1 MELIVRATGES
12 RTGSKK
18 RVATA
23 AKRTLAG
30 GAVLYAA
37 TVTAQ
42 TAGPDTAAATTVLPS
57 ITVSGA
63 PAAMDEAPAPIA
75 GGQIG
80 SGARMGI
87 LGNTSVMDTPFSVT
101 SYTAQTMEN
110 EQARS
115 VADVANS
122 DPSVRM
128 GSARSNINEDL
139 TIRGFTVPSSD
150 FALNGMF
157 GLTPYW
163 RAPIETLERVEIIK
177 GPSAALFGMAPGGS
191 VGGVV
196 NLVPKRATDEPITR
210 LTGSVSSDSVFGVH
224 ADIGRR
230 FGPDNAF
237 GVRVNAMTRNGD
249 TPIKDQSVDES
260 LGSVALDYR
269 GDALRASIDLL
280 WQKERID
287 NVVRQF
293 QPGPG
298 LTSIPDAPSNN
309 NPYPGLGWSDGTN
322 KSGVFKIEYDLT
334 DHITA
339 YAGYGQRKLDWDAIA
354 ANPVLLD
361 SQGDYSYVGGWQ
373 RMTVDSKSTEA
384 GLRGRFSTGPV
395 SHNLAFSYTK
405 LDQDQR
411 LGFYTGTPPGTG
423 YPAGTSNI
431 YSGDVFDTP
440 STSGIDNPLQRY
452 LRTKLTS
459 YALADTMSFMQD
471 KLQLTLGARRQ
482 QVAGQNYN
490 FMNGE
495 PSGPYYDEHATTPL
509 AGIVFRLRPD
519 LSLYASYV
527 EGLSQGDTAPTSAA
541 ISNPGEQLAPFKS
554 KQKEIGLKYNL
565 NDDMLATLSLFE
577 LTKPSSGIS
586 GNTFGVFGEQR
597 NRGVEATFAGEVA
610 RGVRLLGGISYIDG
624 VINKAVDPA
633 LEDNKAIGVPDW
645 QFNLGAE
652 WDTPFVPGL
661 TLSGRMIYTASTYLD
676 AANTLSV
683 PGWTRFDAGARYET
697 KVSGKPVTFRL
708 NVENLF
714 DRDYWGTAT
723 AGYLFVGAPRT
734 VTLSAS
740 IGF

>member
-1 MELIVRATGES
+1 MESMVQQ
-12 RTGSKK
+12 
-18 RVATA
+18 ATA
-23 AKRTLAG
+23 GRPGAQRRRSAVIKGALAG
-30 GAVLYAA
+30 GAALYAA
-37 TVTAQ
+37 GAAAQ
-42 TAGPDTAAATTVLPS
+42 APDPDAAAATLLPA

-63 PAAMDEAPAPIA
+63 AAAMDEAPAPIA
-75 GGQIG
+75 GGQVG

-101 SYTAQTMEN
+101 SYTAQTIEN
-110 EQARS
+110 QQARS
-115 VADVANS
+115 VADVATT

-139 TIRGFTVPSSD
+139 TIRGFTVPTSD

-157 GLTPYW
+157 GLAPYW
-163 RAPIETLERVEIIK
+163 RAPVETLERVEIIK
-177 GPSAALFGMAPGGS
+177 GPSAALFGMTPGGS

-196 NLVPKRATDEPITR
+196 NLVPKRATDEPVTR
-210 LTGSVSSDSVFGVH
+210 ITGSVSSDSVFGVH

-237 GVRVNAMTRNGD
+237 GIRINAMTRDGD
-249 TPIKDQSVDES
+249 TPIKDQSTRES
-260 LGSVALDYR
+260 LASLALDYR
-269 GDALRASIDLL
+269 GEALRASLDLL

-293 QPGPG
+293 QLGPT
-298 LTSIPDAPSNN
+298 LTSIPEAPSNN
-309 NPYPGLGWSDGTN
+309 NPYPGLGWSDGRN
-322 KSGVFKIEYDLT
+322 GSGVFKVEYDLNE
-334 DHITA
+334 HITA
-339 YAGYGQRKLDWDAIA
+339 YAGYGQRKLNWDSIA
-354 ANPVLLD
+354 ANPVLLNT
-361 SQGDYSYVGGWQ
+361 QGDYSYFGGWQ

-395 SHNLAFSYTK
+395 SHNVAFSYTR

-411 LGFYTGTPPGTG
+411 LGFYTGYPGG
-423 YPAGTSNI
+423 SSNI

-440 STSGIDNPLQRY
+440 STAGIDNPLQRY

-471 KLQLTLGARRQ
+471 QMQLTLGVRRQ
-482 QVAGQNYN
+482 QVAGQDYN

-495 PSGPYYDEHATTPL
+495 PSGPYYDKRATTPF
-509 AGIVFRLRPD
+509 AGVVFKVRPD
-519 LSLYASYV
+519 ISLYASYV
-527 EGLSQGDTAPTSAA
+527 EGLSRGDTAPTSAA
-541 ISNPGEQLAPFKS
+541 ISNPGESLPPFKS
-554 KQKEIGLKYNL
+554 KQKELGAKFNL
-565 NDDMLATLSLFE
+565 NDDMLATISLFE
-577 LTKPSSGIS
+577 LTRPSSGIS

-624 VINKAVDPA
+624 VITKAATAD
-633 LEDNKAIGVPDW
+633 LEDKQAIGVPDW

-661 TLSGRMIYTASTYLD
+661 TLTGRVIYTASTYAD

-683 PGWTRFDAGARYET
+683 PSWTRVDAGARYET
-697 KVSGKPVTFRL
+697 KISGKPVTFRL

-723 AGYLFVGAPRT
+723 AGYLFVGSPRT
-734 VTLSAS
+734 YTLSAS

>member
-1 MELIVRATGES
+1 MQKTPGS
-12 RTGSKK
+12 RTGAKSRAAMTIKLAL
-18 RVATA
+18 VGSTA
-23 AKRTLAG
+23 S
-30 GAVLYAA
+30 YAA
-37 TVTAQ
+37 TIAAQ
-42 TAGPDTAAATTVLPS
+42 TTAPDTTATTVLPS

-115 VADVANS
+115 VADVASS

-139 TIRGFTVPSSD
+139 TIRGFTVPSGD

-163 RAPIETLERVEIIK
+163 RAPVEMLDRVEIIK
-177 GPSAALFGMAPGGS
+177 GPSAALFGMTPGGS

-237 GVRVNAMTRNGD
+237 GIRVNAMTRNGD

-269 GDALRASIDLL
+269 GDALRASLDLL

-293 QPGPG
+293 QPGPT

-309 NPYPGLGWSDGTN
+309 NPYPGLGWSDGIN
-322 KSGVFKIEYDLT
+322 KSGVFKVEYDLT

-339 YAGYGQRKLDWDAIA
+339 YAGYGQRKLDWDSIA
-354 ANPVLLD
+354 ANPVLLNA
-361 SQGDYSYVGGWQ
+361 QGDYSYFGGWQ

-395 SHNLAFSYTK
+395 RHNMAFSYTK

-411 LGFYTGTPPGTG
+411 LGFYTGYPGG
-423 YPAGTSNI
+423 FSNI

-440 STSGIDNPLQRY
+440 STSGIDNPLRRY
-452 LRTKLTS
+452 QRTKLTS
-459 YALADTMSFMQD
+459 YALADTISFMQD
-471 KLQLTLGARRQ
+471 RLQLTLGARRQ
-482 QVAGQNYN
+482 QVASQNYDFSTGAAN
-490 FMNGE
+490 
-495 PSGPYYDEHATTPL
+495 GPYYDEHATTPFVG
-509 AGIVFRLRPD
+509 AVIRVRPD

-541 ISNPGEQLAPFKS
+541 INNPGEQLAPFKS
-554 KQKEIGLKYNL
+554 KQKEVGIKYSPD
-565 NDDMLATLSLFE
+565 DDMLATLSLFE
-577 LTKPSSGIS
+577 LTRPSSGIS

-597 NRGVEATFAGEVA
+597 NRGIEATFAGEVA

-624 VINKAVDPA
+624 VINKAVDPG

-652 WDTPFVPGL
+652 WDTPFMPGL
-661 TLSGRMIYTASTYLD
+661 TLSGRMVYTASTYAD

-683 PGWTRFDAGARYET
+683 PSWTRFDAGARYET
-697 KVSGKPVTFRL
+697 KVSGKPLTIRL

>member
-1 MELIVRATGES
+1 MVQTASEERAGARRRAS
-12 RTGSKK
+12 VAVK
-18 RVATA
+18 RALASSA
-23 AKRTLAG
+23 AF
-30 GAVLYAA
+30 YAA

-42 TAGPDTAAATTVLPS
+42 TTDPAAATATSLPA
-57 ITVSGA
+57 ITVSGT
-63 PAAMDEAPAPIA
+63 PEAMGEAPPAIA
-75 GGQIG
+75 GGLIG
-80 SGARMGI
+80 GGARMGI

-115 VADVANS
+115 VADVAAL

-139 TIRGFTVPSSD
+139 TIRGFTVPSGD

-157 GLTPYW
+157 GLTPFW
-163 RAPIETLERVEIIK
+163 RAPVETLERVEIIK
-177 GPSAALFGMAPGGS
+177 GPSAALFGMTPGGS

-210 LTGSVSSDSVFGVH
+210 VTGSVSSDSVFGVH

-237 GVRVNAMTRNGD
+237 GIRVNGMIRDGD
-249 TPIKDQSVDES
+249 TPIKEQSTRDG
-260 LGSVALDYR
+260 LGSLALDYR
-269 GDALRASIDLL
+269 GEALRASLDLL

-293 QPGPG
+293 QPGPD
-298 LTSIPDAPSNN
+298 LTAIPHAPSNN
-309 NPYPGLGWSDGTN
+309 NPYPGLGWSDGIN
-322 KSGVFKIEYDLT
+322 KSGVFKVEYDLT

-354 ANPVLLD
+354 ANPVLLNT
-361 SQGDYSYVGGWQ
+361 QGDYSFFGGWQ

-395 SHNLAFSYTK
+395 RHNVAFSYTK

-411 LGFYTGTPPGTG
+411 LGFYTGFPGG
-423 YPAGTSNI
+423 MSNI
-431 YSGDVFDTP
+431 YSGEVFDTP
-440 STSGIDNPLQRY
+440 STSGIDNPLRRY
-452 LRTKLTS
+452 VDTKLTS

-471 KLQLTLGARRQ
+471 KLLLTLGARRQ
-482 QVAGQNYN
+482 QVVSQNYN
-490 FMNGE
+490 FMTGD
-495 PSGPYYDEHATTPL
+495 PSGPGYDEHATTPFVG
-509 AGIVFRLRPD
+509 AVVRVRPD
-519 LSLYASYV
+519 ISLYASYV

-541 ISNPGEQLAPFKS
+541 ISNPGEQLSPFKS
-554 KQKEIGLKYNL
+554 KQKEIGAKFDL
-565 NDDMLATLSLFE
+565 NDDMLATISLFE
-577 LTKPSSGIS
+577 LTRPSSGIS
-586 GNTFGVFGEQR
+586 GDTFGVFGEQR
-597 NRGVEATFAGEVA
+597 NRGIEATFAGEVA

-624 VINKAVDPA
+624 VINKAVEPG
-633 LEDNKAIGVPDW
+633 LKDNKAIGVPDW

-652 WDTPFVPGL
+652 WDTPFLPGL
-661 TLSGRMIYTASTYLD
+661 TLTGRMIYTASTYAD

-683 PGWTRFDAGARYET
+683 PSWTRFDAGARYET
-697 KVSGKPVTFRL
+697 QVSGKPVTFRL

-723 AGYLFVGAPRT
+723 AGYLFVGSPRT
-734 VTLSAS
+734 FMLSAS

>member
-1 MELIVRATGES
+1 MMHKASEERAGA
-12 RTGSKK
+12 RK
-18 RVATA
+18 RVTVVVKRALASSA
-23 AKRTLAG
+23 AF
-30 GAVLYAA
+30 YAA
-37 TVTAQ
+37 
-42 TAGPDTAAATTVLPS
+42 AAAAQATDPAAANVTSLPA

-63 PAAMDEAPAPIA
+63 QEAMGEAPPPIA

-80 SGARMGI
+80 AGARLGI
-87 LGNTSVMDTPFSVT
+87 LGNTSIMDTPFSVT

-110 EQARS
+110 VQARS
-115 VADVANS
+115 VADVATL

-128 GSARSNINEDL
+128 SSARSNINEDL
-139 TIRGFTVPSSD
+139 TIRGFNVPSGD

-157 GLTPYW
+157 GLAPFW
-163 RAPIETLERVEIIK
+163 RAPVETLERVEIIK
-177 GPSAALFGMAPGGS
+177 GPSAALFGMTPGGS

-237 GVRVNAMTRNGD
+237 GIRVNAMMRDGD
-249 TPIKDQSVDES
+249 TPIKDQSTRES

-269 GDALRASIDLL
+269 GESLRASLDLL

-293 QPGPG
+293 QLSPT
-298 LTSIPDAPSNN
+298 LTAIPEAPSNN
-309 NPYPGLGWSDGTN
+309 NPYPGLGWSDGRN
-322 KSGVFKIEYDLT
+322 GSGVFKVEYDLT
-334 DHITA
+334 DNLTA
-339 YAGYGQRKLDWDAIA
+339 YAGYGQRKLNWDAFA
-354 ANPVLLD
+354 GNPVLLNT
-361 SQGDYSYVGGWQ
+361 QGDYSYFGGWQ

-384 GLRGRFSTGPV
+384 GLRGKFSTGPV
-395 SHNLAFSYTK
+395 RHSVAFSYTK

-411 LGFYTGTPPGTG
+411 LGFYTGYPGG
-423 YPAGTSNI
+423 MSNI

-440 STSGIDNPLQRY
+440 STSGIDNPLRRY
-452 LRTKLTS
+452 QRTKLTS
-459 YALADTMSFMQD
+459 YALADTLSFMQD
-471 KLQLTLGARRQ
+471 QLQLTLGVRRQ
-482 QVAGQNYN
+482 QVAGQSYN
-490 FMNGE
+490 FMTGE
-495 PSGPYYDEHATTPL
+495 PSGPYYDERATTPL
-509 AGIVFRLRPD
+509 AGVVFKIRPD

-541 ISNPGEQLAPFKS
+541 ISNPGEMLSPFKS
-554 KQKEIGLKYNL
+554 KQKEIGAKFNP
-565 NDDMLATLSLFE
+565 NDDMLATISLFE
-577 LTKPSSGIS
+577 LTRPSSGIS
-586 GNTFGVFGEQR
+586 GDTFGVFGEQR
-597 NRGVEATFAGEVA
+597 NRGVEATFAGEIS

-624 VINKAVDPA
+624 VITKAVSPD
-633 LEDNKAIGVPDW
+633 LKDNKAIGVPDW
-645 QFNLGAE
+645 QANLGAE

-661 TLSGRMIYTASTYLD
+661 TLMGRVVYTARTYAD

-683 PGWTRFDAGARYET
+683 PSWTRFDAGARYET
-697 KVSGKPVTFRL
+697 KISGKPVTFRL

-723 AGYLFVGAPRT
+723 AGYLFVGSPRT
-734 VTLSAS
+734 YTLSAS

>member
-1 MELIVRATGES
+1 MVQKASADRAG
-12 RTGSKK
+12 KK
-18 RVATA
+18 TRITA
-23 AKRTLAG
+23 AILKRALAG
-30 GAVLYAA
+30 SAAFYAA
-37 TVTAQ
+37 TGTAQ
-42 TAGPDTAAATTVLPS
+42 TTETNATTTTSLPT

-63 PAAMDEAPAPIA
+63 QAAMDEAPAPMA

-87 LGNTSVMDTPFSVT
+87 LGNASIMDTPFSVT
-101 SYTAQTMEN
+101 SYTAQTIEN
-110 EQARS
+110 DQARS
-115 VADVANS
+115 VADVATS

-139 TIRGFTVPSSD
+139 TIRGFTVPTGD
-150 FALNGMF
+150 FAMNGMF

-163 RAPIETLERVEIIK
+163 RAPVETLERIEIIK
-177 GPSAALFGMAPGGS
+177 GPSAALFGMTPGGS

-237 GVRVNAMTRNGD
+237 GIRINAMTRDGD
-249 TPIKDQSVDES
+249 TPIKDQSTRES

-269 GDALRASIDLL
+269 GDSLRASLDLL

-293 QPGPG
+293 QPGPA

-309 NPYPGLGWSDGTN
+309 NPYPGLGWSDGRN
-322 KSGVFKIEYDLT
+322 GSGVFKIEYDLT
-334 DHITA
+334 DNLTA
-339 YAGYGQRKLDWDAIA
+339 YAGYGQRKLNWDAIA
-354 ANPVLLD
+354 ANPVLLN
-361 SQGDYSYVGGWQ
+361 SQGDYSYFGGWQ
-373 RMTVDSKSTEA
+373 RMSVDSKSTEA

-395 SHNLAFSYTK
+395 NHNVAFSYTK

-411 LGFYTGTPPGTG
+411 LGFYTGYPGG
-423 YPAGTSNI
+423 NSNI

-452 LRTKLTS
+452 QRTKLTS
-459 YALADTMSFMQD
+459 YALADTMSFLQD
-471 KLQLTLGARRQ
+471 QVQLTLGVRRQ
-482 QVAGQNYN
+482 QVAGQDYN

-495 PSGPYYDEHATTPL
+495 PSGPYYDKRATTPF
-509 AGIVFRLRPD
+509 AGVVFKVRPD
-519 LSLYASYV
+519 ISLYASYV
-527 EGLSQGDTAPTSAA
+527 EGLSRGDTAPTSAA
-541 ISNPGEQLAPFKS
+541 ISNPGESLSPYKS
-554 KQKEIGLKYNL
+554 KQKEIGAKFNL
-565 NDDMLATLSLFE
+565 NDDMLATISLFE

-597 NRGVEATFAGEVA
+597 NRGIEATFAGEVT
-610 RGVRLLGGISYIDG
+610 RGVRLLGGISYLDG
-624 VINKAVDPA
+624 DITKAVTPD
-633 LEDNKAIGVPDW
+633 LEGKQAIGVPDW

-661 TLSGRMIYTASTYLD
+661 TLTGRMIYTASTYVD

-683 PGWTRFDAGARYET
+683 PSWTRFDAGARYET
-697 KVSGKPVTFRL
+697 KISGKPVTFRL

-714 DRDYWGTAT
+714 DKDYWGTAT
-723 AGYLFVGAPRT
+723 AGYLFVGSPRT
-734 VTLSAS
+734 YTLSAS